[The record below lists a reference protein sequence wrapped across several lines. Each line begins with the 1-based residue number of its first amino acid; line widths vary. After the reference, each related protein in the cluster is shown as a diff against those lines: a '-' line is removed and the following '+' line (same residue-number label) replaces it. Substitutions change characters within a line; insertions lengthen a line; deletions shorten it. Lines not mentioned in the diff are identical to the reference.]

1 MSAKKR
7 IPVTTTAAS
16 VRMFQHL
23 GRSGVL
29 PWSTPGNRRTLSSFC
44 TLELA
49 CVEWESPDVIGLM
62 ARLREEVGARYY
74 LKPASLQ
81 KAVSQLPASVAASAQ
96 ISGSSAI
103 LHCSNFPFD
112 LRYQKLTFFY
122 RLNLVDVSGEASNLK
137 QDRVTLHST
146 SDLRMFALLKKDA
159 SEILLCVFEE
169 EDLRPRP
176 CACFTCSS
184 FGPSQRMF
192 RYDELETKFWE
203 DVFTSAFP

>member
-1 MSAKKR
+1 
-7 IPVTTTAAS
+7 
-16 VRMFQHL
+16 MFLHS
-23 GRSGVL
+23 GKSGVL
-29 PWSTPGNRRTLSSFC
+29 SRSTPGNLGTLNSFC

-49 CVEWESPDVIGLM
+49 CVEWESPVVIGVV

-74 LKPASLQ
+74 LKPTSLQ
-81 KAVSQLPASVAASAQ
+81 KAVSQLPASAQ

-112 LRYQKLTFFY
+112 LHYQNHSYSSGLD
-122 RLNLVDVSGEASNLK
+122 LVVASAEARNLK
-137 QDRVTLHST
+137 RDRVTLRST
-146 SDLRMFALLKKDA
+146 SDLRMLALRKKEA
-159 SEILLCVFEE
+159 SEIMLCVTKEE
-169 EDLRPRP
+169 EEDDLRPRP

-203 DVFTSAFP
+203 DMFTSAFP